1 VRPIVTLA
9 ATGPSQLD
17 EAAWMRLYVA
27 LGVLAG
33 LLSLVFV
40 LQYTG
45 YPFEPYRLQIFTYL
59 LRTQDVAGAALVIF
73 IAVAAA
79 IPALSRPALG
89 LVGSIARNP
98 WPTAIVTFLFLCAAQ
113 LCVAKDFALA
123 GDEHLMLMQS
133 KAFAAGRLAAQFPP
147 DLVTWVVPWVYVDR
161 WLFASLGSGIVVP
174 NYWPGYALILAPFD
188 LLGIP
193 WACNALLASGSVLL
207 IGKLASRL
215 TGTPEAAGWAMLL
228 AIASPTFP
236 GMAISYFSMTAH
248 LLLNLAYVWLLLDR
262 TPRKLVLA
270 GSVGSL
276 ALILSNPVP
285 HLLFALPWV
294 AWIAWRD
301 GRRSLLALAAG
312 YAPLVLCGGLGWWLW
327 MREIQ
332 GRPWFAPYLGDG
344 DPWHRLGNYLWSWQR
359 QFSHVFVEPG
369 ESTLAKRLG
378 EQVKLWLWTVPGL
391 PALALAGWHMARKQI
406 AVSLLGLSLVATALG
421 YLVVWFDQG
430 YGWGVR
436 YLHPAFGALPVLGA
450 AAVVLMRDEAARNA
464 LRSYAASAA
473 LLSLVLATGLRG
485 TQVASF
491 MEEQLSRRPPF
502 EKDLRQLVFV
512 TLNYDYYTQDFV
524 QNDPFLRKPV
534 IFLLSRGRQNDEA
547 LLRSRFPGA
556 RHVLDAPYGHVWRL
570 D

>member
-1 VRPIVTLA
+1 
-9 ATGPSQLD
+9 
-17 EAAWMRLYVA
+17 
-27 LGVLAG
+27 
-33 LLSLVFV
+33 
-40 LQYTG
+40 
-45 YPFEPYRLQIFTYL
+45 
-59 LRTQDVAGAALVIF
+59 
-73 IAVAAA
+73 
-79 IPALSRPALG
+79 
-89 LVGSIARNP
+89 
-98 WPTAIVTFLFLCAAQ
+98 
-113 LCVAKDFALA
+113 
-123 GDEHLMLMQS
+123 
-133 KAFAAGRLAAQFPP
+133 
-147 DLVTWVVPWVYVDR
+147 
-161 WLFASLGSGIVVP
+161 
-174 NYWPGYALILAPFD
+174 
-188 LLGIP
+188 
-193 WACNALLASGSVLL
+193 
-207 IGKLASRL
+207 
-215 TGTPEAAGWAMLL
+215 
-228 AIASPTFP
+228 
-236 GMAISYFSMTAH
+236 
-248 LLLNLAYVWLLLDR
+248 
-262 TPRKLVLA
+262 
-270 GSVGSL
+270 
-276 ALILSNPVP
+276 
-285 HLLFALPWV
+285 
-294 AWIAWRD
+294 
-301 GRRSLLALAAG
+301 
-312 YAPLVLCGGLGWWLW
+312 
-327 MREIQ
+327 
-332 GRPWFAPYLGDG
+332 
-344 DPWHRLGNYLWSWQR
+344 
-359 QFSHVFVEPG
+359 
-369 ESTLAKRLG
+369 
-378 EQVKLWLWTVPGL
+378 VKLWLWTVPGL